1 MIAPEFRQSENMNML
16 PACAN
21 FVSYNYGKSRLPQL
35 LTWVGDNL
43 WKSLETDMN
52 SVQQL
57 HNNLI
62 PAASHK
68 SDSNQLAKYKD
79 MFLQ

>member
-1 MIAPEFRQSENMNML
+1 MIAPDFRLTENMNML

-21 FVSYNYGKSRLPQL
+21 FVAYNYGKPKSPL
-35 LTWVGDNL
+35 LTHKSGDNM
-43 WKSLETDMN
+43 WKSLETDMA

-57 HNNLI
+57 HNNLV

-68 SDSNQLAKYKD
+68 SDSN
-79 MFLQ
+79 